1 MESPDVCEIEARRWQ
16 DTFAS
21 VRACG
26 MHASL
31 ILTDPPYGTTCNS
44 WDEPVDS
51 DEFVDASLKLL
62 GERGVF
68 VSTTAEPYTSSVV
81 RSLGKHFKY
90 CWYWNKR
97 LGTNFLNAK
106 KQPLRVIEPIVV
118 G

>member
-68 VSTTAEPYTSSVV
+68 VSTTAEPYTSSEG
-81 RSLGKHFKY
+81 SLE
-90 CWYWNKR
+90 NI
-97 LGTNFLNAK
+97 LNTAGTGTKGWVPTF
-106 KQPLRVIEPIVV
+106 
-118 G
+118 